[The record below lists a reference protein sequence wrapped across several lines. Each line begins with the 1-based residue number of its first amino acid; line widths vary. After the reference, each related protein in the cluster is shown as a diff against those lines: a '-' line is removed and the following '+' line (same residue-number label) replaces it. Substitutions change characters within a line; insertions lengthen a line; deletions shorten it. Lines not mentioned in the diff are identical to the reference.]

1 MVKGRCRD
9 WMEGGPSGVLVMDV
23 LSLWKFIN
31 VYNFQTWTFIY
42 ACYSLIKLSPSLGWS
57 DSLSRWRLSPA
68 WDRKIKLRREVKH
81 FLDFDEVKKCNGW
94 IYCEAKDMLK
104 FQGSSQP
111 WTIPLQVTLTLR
123 YENLDL
129 SLRNLIPYLLVVRV
143 IPAFISF
150 LSAPYPTAFCHQN
163 GFLAGLRLGKA
174 R

>member
-1 MVKGRCRD
+1 M
-9 WMEGGPSGVLVMDV
+9 
-23 LSLWKFIN
+23 
-31 VYNFQTWTFIY
+31 
-42 ACYSLIKLSPSLGWS
+42 
-57 DSLSRWRLSPA
+57 
-68 WDRKIKLRREVKH
+68 KH

-150 LSAPYPTAFCHQN
+150 LLGFISLILSYSIWNTSLEILKEQFCLTLV
-163 GFLAGLRLGKA
+163 F
-174 R
+174 